1 MFSCIKNK
9 IRYLVCQRNY
19 SKILKRIKFKEKLKV
34 IFLVTENSKWG
45 YQSLYESMINNPKFE
60 PLVLVSVLNRVHKG
74 IDKTR
79 NNLEENYQFFK
90 SRNMNVDYAYR
101 NGEFVNLKEFEPDI
115 VFYEQPWDLPKIYKP
130 QYVSKF
136 ALTFLS
142 PYSFQ
147 IFDFKDDYKQNFHKF
162 LFKYLVTSDINIYRF
177 ERYNKDN
184 SKNCLNINYLKL
196 DEYLKDLEDNHTIW
210 ESPSKFKIIYSPHFA
225 FSKGSIGVSTFLE
238 NGKFILNLAKELQN
252 NTTWIFKPHPQLKYA
267 LLTNKIMTEAEVEAY
282 YNEWEI
288 IGKVYTQ
295 GNYFNI
301 FKTSDLMITDCC
313 SFLGEYLPTLNPI
326 IRPLSPI
333 ATPLNDLGNEIVKG
347 YYETNDNLEIKKI
360 LLKLLHNNDEKK
372 QIRKELVNNV
382 LKFNQ
387 NSAESIINYI
397 SELIR

>member
-1 MFSCIKNK
+1 
-9 IRYLVCQRNY
+9 
-19 SKILKRIKFKEKLKV
+19 
-34 IFLVTENSKWG
+34 
-45 YQSLYESMINNPKFE
+45 
-60 PLVLVSVLNRVHKG
+60 
-74 IDKTR
+74 
-79 NNLEENYQFFK
+79 
-90 SRNMNVDYAYR
+90 
-101 NGEFVNLKEFEPDI
+101 
-115 VFYEQPWDLPKIYKP
+115 
-130 QYVSKF
+130 
-136 ALTFLS
+136 
-142 PYSFQ
+142 
-147 IFDFKDDYKQNFHKF
+147 
-162 LFKYLVTSDINIYRF
+162 
-177 ERYNKDN
+177 
-184 SKNCLNINYLKL
+184 
-196 DEYLKDLEDNHTIW
+196 
-210 ESPSKFKIIYSPHFA
+210 
-225 FSKGSIGVSTFLE
+225 
-238 NGKFILNLAKELQN
+238 
-252 NTTWIFKPHPQLKYA
+252 
-267 LLTNKIMTEAEVEAY
+267 MTEAEVKAY